1 MVIFPL
7 IAFRAVTDPRNGERV
22 ALKKMPHIFQN
33 IITAKRVYSELR
45 MLCSFRHDNVL
56 AARDVLVPS
65 SPEAFDELYVLMPL
79 MQSDLHKIIVSNQI
93 LTMDHIKVFTYQ
105 ILRGLKYL
113 HGASILHRDMKP
125 GNLLVNA
132 NCLLKIC
139 DFGLARPV
147 EHNPSVT
154 MTQEV
159 ITQYYRPPELLMGT
173 SFYGMEVDIWSV
185 GCILME
191 LLTRKIA
198 FQVNDVDAAQFSYC
212 SIVQLKNYLYI

>member
-1 MVIFPL
+1 
-7 IAFRAVTDPRNGERV
+7 
-22 ALKKMPHIFQN
+22 MPHIFQN

-198 FQVNDVDAAQFSYC
+198 FQVNDADLAIQSLSSISTAQKLSVHLGTKYRRSAQSNAWC
-212 SIVQLKNYLYI
+212 SWSTKDG

>member
-1 MVIFPL
+1 
-7 IAFRAVTDPRNGERV
+7 
-22 ALKKMPHIFQN
+22 
-33 IITAKRVYSELR
+33 
-45 MLCSFRHDNVL
+45 
-56 AARDVLVPS
+56 
-65 SPEAFDELYVLMPL
+65 
-79 MQSDLHKIIVSNQI
+79 MQSDLHKIIVSNQV

-147 EHNPSVT
+147 EYNPSVS

-159 ITQYYRPPELLMGT
+159 VTQYYRPPELLMGT
-173 SFYGMEVDIWSV
+173 NHYGIEVDMWSV
-185 GCILME
+185 GCILIE

-198 FQVNDVDAAQFSYC
+198 FQVRKGDKHKAKNVIYRRLPILRTSYELC
-212 SIVQLKNYLYI
+212 IIYLERQVTVTWLVRKERCFYSVF